1 MKTDLIL
8 RRETLLNDLP
18 LNSIAVFFAGDLVP
32 STADAHYPFVINK
45 NFYYLTNLEED
56 SLILMFT
63 HTATGKKETLF
74 IKDDNPV
81 MEKWVGR
88 SIKKNEAI
96 EKSGIRSILKISE
109 FENTLNRVFM
119 SNDITSFFI
128 DSERMSLKKA
138 QTKADQFTNDIK
150 EAHPDLSITNLNKK
164 INSMRRIKTQAEQDL
179 MVKAMHVTHNGL
191 NRILD
196 NLKAGRFEYQV
207 AADFSYQVQSE
218 NCTHAFDTIAA
229 SGDDACILHYV
240 DNQKECKDG
249 DLILLDLGAAY
260 QNYASDITRT
270 YPINGKFSERQK
282 TYYNIVLKAQ
292 EAVIDAIQPGVS
304 FQFLNQ
310 IVKEIYKVECLKAN
324 IIEDE
329 DDVDQVYYHGV
340 SHSLGLDTHDVGTL
354 EGAKI
359 EAGMVITVEPGL
371 YSANEGIG
379 IRIEDD
385 VLVTETGSI
394 VLSSFIEKS
403 VEDIERIMSSKK

>member
-1 MKTDLIL
+1 MKQDLLL

-32 STADAHYPFVINK
+32 STADAHYPFMINK

-63 HTATGKKETLF
+63 HTATGLKETLF
-74 IKDDNPV
+74 IKDDNP
-81 MEKWVGR
+81 MLEKWVGR

-96 EKSGIRSILKISE
+96 ATSGIKNILKISE

-119 SNDITSFFI
+119 SNDITNFFI

-164 INSMRRIKTQAEQDL
+164 INTMRRIKTKYEQDL
-179 MVKAMHVTHNGL
+179 MVKAMHVTHHGL
-191 NRILD
+191 NRVLE
-196 NLKAGRFEYQV
+196 NLKPGRYEYQV
-207 AADFSYQVQSE
+207 AADFAYQVQSE

-229 SGDDACILHYV
+229 SGEDACILHYV

-249 DLILLDLGAAY
+249 DLILLDLGASY

-282 TYYNIVLKAQ
+282 TFYNIVLKAQ
-292 EAVIDAIQPGVS
+292 LAVIDAIQAGVS

-310 IVKEIYKVECLKAN
+310 IVKEIYKVECVKAK
-324 IIEDE
+324 IIKSE

-354 EGAKI
+354 EGAKL

-371 YSANEGIG
+371 YSAEEGIG

-385 VLVTETGSI
+385 VLVTEEGSV
-394 VLSSFIEKS
+394 VLSSFIEKT

>member
-1 MKTDLIL
+1 MKKDLIS
-8 RRETLLNDLP
+8 RRESLLNDLP
-18 LNSIAVFFAGDLVP
+18 LNSIAVFFAGDLIP

-96 EKSGIRSILKISE
+96 AISGIKNILKISD

-119 SNDITSFFI
+119 SNDITNFYI
-128 DSERMSLKKA
+128 DSERMSLKKG
-138 QTKADQFTNDIK
+138 QTKADRFTSEIK
-150 EAHPDLSITNLNKK
+150 EAHPDLAITNLNKK
-164 INSMRRIKTQAEQDL
+164 INSMRSIKSQAEQDL
-179 MVKAMHVTHNGL
+179 MVKAMHVTHRGL
-191 NRILD
+191 NRILE
-196 NLKAGRFEYQV
+196 NLKPGRFEYQV

-229 SGDDACILHYV
+229 SGEDACILHYV

-249 DLILLDLGAAY
+249 DLILLDLGASY

-270 YPINGKFSERQK
+270 YPVNGKFTERQK
-282 TYYNIVLKAQ
+282 TFYNIVLKAQ
-292 EAVIDAIQPGVS
+292 EAVIDAVQPGVS

-310 IVKEIYKVECLKAN
+310 IVKEIYKEECVKAK
-324 IIEDE
+324 IIKCE

-340 SHSLGLDTHDVGTL
+340 SHSLGLDTHDVGYL
-354 EGAKI
+354 EGAKV

-371 YSANEGIG
+371 YSAQEGIG

-385 VLVTETGSI
+385 VLVTETGGI

-403 VEDIERIMSSKK
+403 VEDIERIMSSR

>member
-1 MKTDLIL
+1 
-8 RRETLLNDLP
+8 
-18 LNSIAVFFAGDLVP
+18 
-32 STADAHYPFVINK
+32 
-45 NFYYLTNLEED
+45 
-56 SLILMFT
+56 
-63 HTATGKKETLF
+63 
-74 IKDDNPV
+74 
-81 MEKWVGR
+81 
-88 SIKKNEAI
+88 
-96 EKSGIRSILKISE
+96 
-109 FENTLNRVFM
+109 M
-119 SNDITSFFI
+119 SNDITNFFI

-138 QTKADQFTNDIK
+138 QTKADQFTIDIK
-150 EAHPDLSITNLNKK
+150 ETHPDLSITNLNKK
-164 INSMRRIKTQAEQDL
+164 INTMRRIKTESELDL
-179 MVKAMHVTHNGL
+179 MLKAMHVTHRGL
-191 NRILD
+191 NRILE
-196 NLKAGRFEYQV
+196 NLKPGRTEYQV

-282 TYYNIVLKAQ
+282 VFYNIVLKAQ
-292 EAVIDAIQPGVS
+292 EAVIEAIQPGVS
-304 FQFLNQ
+304 YQFLNQ
-310 IVKEIYKVECLKAN
+310 IVKEIYKVECVKAK
-324 IIEDE
+324 IIEHE

-354 EGAKI
+354 EGAKL

-371 YSANEGIG
+371 YSATEGIG

-385 VLVTETGSI
+385 VLITETGSK

-403 VEDIERIMSSKK
+403 IEDIERIMSSKK

>member
-1 MKTDLIL
+1 MKQDLLL

-63 HTATGKKETLF
+63 HTATGLKETLF

-81 MEKWVGR
+81 LEKWVGR

-96 EKSGIRSILKISE
+96 ATSGIKNILKISE

-119 SNDITSFFI
+119 SNDITNFFI

-164 INSMRRIKTQAEQDL
+164 INTMRRIKTKYEQDL
-179 MVKAMHVTHNGL
+179 MVKAMHVTHHGL
-191 NRILD
+191 NRVLE
-196 NLKAGRFEYQV
+196 NLKPGRYEYQV
-207 AADFSYQVQSE
+207 AADFAYQVQSE

-229 SGDDACILHYV
+229 SGEDACILHYV

-249 DLILLDLGAAY
+249 DLILLDLGASY

-282 TYYNIVLKAQ
+282 TFYNIVLKAQ
-292 EAVIDAIQPGVS
+292 LAVIDAIQAGVS

-310 IVKEIYKVECLKAN
+310 IVKEIYKVECVKAK
-324 IIEDE
+324 IIKSE

-354 EGAKI
+354 EGAKL

-371 YSANEGIG
+371 YSAEEGIG

-385 VLVTETGSI
+385 VLVTEEGSV
-394 VLSSFIEKS
+394 VLSSFIEKT